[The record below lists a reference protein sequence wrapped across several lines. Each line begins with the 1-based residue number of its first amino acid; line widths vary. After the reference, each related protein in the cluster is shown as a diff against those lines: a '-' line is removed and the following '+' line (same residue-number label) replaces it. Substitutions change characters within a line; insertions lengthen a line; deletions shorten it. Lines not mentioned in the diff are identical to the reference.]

1 MVIQHISGVEQA
13 ITIPAT
19 FLCFSVPGPVNHL
32 GILLDNGSFPNI
44 KSIRGRIPPALDIE

>member
-1 MVIQHISGVEQA
+1 MVVQHISGVEQA

-19 FLCFSVPGPVNHL
+19 FLCVSVPGPVNHL

-44 KSIRGRIPPALDIE
+44 KSI